1 MGTFEAKYEEIKGDI
16 YSEKGDLLQ
25 AGESYRRALDLILP
39 GNFDYDFIAIKLKDI
54 QNKETLGAVDTEE
67 DTA

>member
-1 MGTFEAKYEEIKGDI
+1 M
-16 YSEKGDLLQ
+16 
-25 AGESYRRALDLILP
+25 LP
-39 GNFDYDFIAIKLKDI
+39 GNFDYDFIEIKLKDI